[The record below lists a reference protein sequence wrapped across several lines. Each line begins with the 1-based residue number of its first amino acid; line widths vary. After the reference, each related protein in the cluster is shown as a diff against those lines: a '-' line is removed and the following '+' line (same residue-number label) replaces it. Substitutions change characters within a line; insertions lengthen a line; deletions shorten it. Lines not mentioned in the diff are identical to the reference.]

1 MCLVD
6 LSLRQLRAIFKYT
19 LFLKF
24 PFVKKGIQFT
34 VILTPCHMY
43 MGILENMLG
52 FFSSMH
58 FKSLKTEHLKNSF
71 HS

>member
-6 LSLRQLRAIFKYT
+6 LLLRQLRAIFQYS

-43 MGILENMLG
+43 MGILENTV
-52 FFSSMH
+52 FF
-58 FKSLKTEHLKNSF
+58 FF
-71 HS
+71 YAF

>member
-43 MGILENMLG
+43 MGILENML
-52 FFSSMH
+52 FF
-58 FKSLKTEHLKNSF
+58 FF
-71 HS
+71 YAF